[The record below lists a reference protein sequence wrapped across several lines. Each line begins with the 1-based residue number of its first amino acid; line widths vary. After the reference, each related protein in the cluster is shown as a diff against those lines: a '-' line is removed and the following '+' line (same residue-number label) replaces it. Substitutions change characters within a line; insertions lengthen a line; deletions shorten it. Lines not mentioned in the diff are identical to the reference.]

1 MKNSIK
7 DDILKIYNS
16 NYLTDFR
23 YNTDPIF
30 ISFNNFLSIF
40 GSKFDINYLHV
51 LNSLYPLNNF
61 NDEMYQ
67 SVDITNFYRSEISGN
82 LIYNVFNNDYSN
94 NNDIELKD
102 ILIKEEIQ
110 FNFLDQLLL
119 KELFNSL
126 KNNLEFIE
134 HFSQL
139 ILDDFKNYIFDES
152 IKDKFKI
159 KIFSQDNGRLNM
171 FFDVD
176 DALTKDELNK
186 INQTLKIYVTLNKL
200 EIKGKNHIQSLSY
213 KINLY
218 QILNDLNIL
227 TDEEINNI
235 QTRFY
240 YLFEDFNLFDVNFS
254 NRLNKIFNNESIEQ
268 VNHLQNFEVSE
279 NLTLINEIKIENEIE
294 NEREA
299 V

>member
-1 MKNSIK
+1 M
-7 DDILKIYNS
+7 
-16 NYLTDFR
+16 
-23 YNTDPIF
+23 
-30 ISFNNFLSIF
+30 
-40 GSKFDINYLHV
+40 
-51 LNSLYPLNNF
+51 
-61 NDEMYQ
+61 
-67 SVDITNFYRSEISGN
+67 
-82 LIYNVFNNDYSN
+82 
-94 NNDIELKD
+94 
-102 ILIKEEIQ
+102 
-110 FNFLDQLLL
+110 
-119 KELFNSL
+119 
-126 KNNLEFIE
+126 
-134 HFSQL
+134 
-139 ILDDFKNYIFDES
+139 
-152 IKDKFKI
+152 
-159 KIFSQDNGRLNM
+159 
-171 FFDVD
+171 
-176 DALTKDELNK
+176 
-186 INQTLKIYVTLNKL
+186 
-200 EIKGKNHIQSLSY
+200 SY

>member
-7 DDILKIYNS
+7 EDILKIYNS
-16 NYLTDFR
+16 NYLTYSR
-23 YNTDPIF
+23 YNTEPIF

-40 GSKFDINYLHV
+40 GSRFNINYLHV
-51 LNSLYPLNNF
+51 LNKLYPLNNF
-61 NDEMYQ
+61 NDEMYK
-67 SVDITNFYRSEISGN
+67 SVDITNFYKSDINRN
-82 LIYNVFNNDYSN
+82 LIYKVFNN
-94 NNDIELKD
+94 NDLNEYDSDLKD
-102 ILIKEEIQ
+102 ILIREELQ
-110 FNFLDQLLL
+110 YGDFFDQLLL
-119 KELFNSL
+119 NELFNSL

-134 HFSQL
+134 YFGQL
-139 ILDDFKNYIFDES
+139 ILDDFKNYIFDEN

-159 KIFSQDNGRLNM
+159 KIFSQENGRLNM

-176 DALTKDELNK
+176 DELTKDELDK
-186 INQTLKIYVTLNKL
+186 INQILKIYIVLNNF
-200 EIKGKNHIQSLSY
+200 EIKGGNHIQTLNY

-227 TDEEINNI
+227 TNEQINNI
-235 QTRFY
+235 QNRYY

-279 NLTLINEIKIENEIE
+279 NLTLINEIKIENE
-294 NEREA
+294 NERE
-299 V
+299 VF

>member
-67 SVDITNFYRSEISGN
+67 SVDITNFFTSEIGGN
-82 LIYNVFNNDYSN
+82 LIYKVFNNDYSN
-94 NNDIELKD
+94 NNDVELKD
-102 ILIKEEIQ
+102 ILTKEEIQ

-134 HFSQL
+134 YFSQL

-159 KIFSQDNGRLNM
+159 KIFSQGNGRLNM